1 VQSEP
6 DPGKVRSLRRE
17 FVTYRD
23 YAGNMLEPRLILVN
37 LLIKLGVAAALSSAL
52 VRSEEFK
59 NLLFREQRGTRQK
72 IYLTFWMAIPIALGV
87 LIRCSVKSFSAG
99 DLSLETAL
107 LLGVVGGRLS
117 GGLGG
122 ALIALPS
129 VLYGEWASLPLNV
142 FAGIVAGQLRQFAP
156 EQEDIWSFS
165 PFIDLT
171 VYRMIRRNLPRP
183 RVFDW
188 QIAFFITIV
197 GLRFLQTEV
206 WRFWPTS
213 IFSMESPGLWD
224 GGSLNGY
231 LVEMAIYLT
240 VVMVVGTELK
250 IFNSVRIQIK
260 LEEQARLLL
269 QARMAALQN
278 QINPHFLFNTL
289 NSISSLV
296 RFDPDTARE
305 MILKLATILRRLL
318 HSTDSF
324 VALREEVEFIDNYLD
339 IEVVRFGRDKLRV
352 VKDLDPASLDAMVPS
367 MLLQPLVENCIK
379 HGLAPKVEGGS
390 ITLRSRVIKSRL
402 VVEVEDDGVGM
413 QSARPSGQEHE
424 PVDGVGGMGIGMANV
439 AERLKVLYGD
449 AARMIIENRDGG
461 GTLIRLRLP
470 ILQHVEELMTTSV
483 IAPTPF
489 GKSLRKAE

>member
-1 VQSEP
+1 
-6 DPGKVRSLRRE
+6 
-17 FVTYRD
+17 
-23 YAGNMLEPRLILVN
+23 MLEPRLILVY
-37 LLIKLGVAAALSSAL
+37 LLLKLAVAAALSSSL
-52 VRSEEFK
+52 VRSKEFK
-59 NLLFREQRGTRQK
+59 SLLFRERRTTRDK
-72 IYLTFWMAIPIALGV
+72 IYLALWMAIPIAIGV
-87 LIRCSVKSFSAG
+87 WIRLNVKSFLSG
-99 DLSLETAL
+99 DLSLETAV

-117 GGLGG
+117 GGIGG
-122 ALIALPS
+122 ALMS
-129 VLYGEWASLPLNV
+129 VPAAMHGEWAALPLNV
-142 FAGIVAGQLRQFAP
+142 FSGIIAGWLRRFAP

-165 PFIDLT
+165 PFVDLT
-171 VYRMIRRNLPRP
+171 LYRMIRRNLPRP

-188 QIAFFITIV
+188 QVAFFATIV
-197 GLRFLQTEV
+197 GLRFLQTQIWHV
-206 WRFWPTS
+206 WPNS
-213 IFSMESPGLWD
+213 IFSLESPYLWLPD
-224 GGSLNGY
+224 AGGTLNAY
-231 LVEMAIYLT
+231 LVESAIYLT
-240 VVMVVGTELK
+240 VILVVGTELK

-260 LEEQARLLL
+260 LEEQERLLL
-269 QARMAALQN
+269 QARMTALQN

-339 IEVVRFGRDKLRV
+339 IEVVRFGRDKLNV
-352 VKDLDPASLDAMVPS
+352 IKDLDPASLEAMVPS

-402 VVEVEDDGVGM
+402 VVEVEDDGIGM
-413 QSARPSGQEHE
+413 GAAQLLE
-424 PVDGVGGMGIGMANV
+424 PPDGLGGGGIGMANV

-449 AARMIIENRDGG
+449 AAKMIIENREGG

-470 ILQHVEELMTTSV
+470 ILPNPEELMTTST

>member
-1 VQSEP
+1 
-6 DPGKVRSLRRE
+6 
-17 FVTYRD
+17 
-23 YAGNMLEPRLILVN
+23 MLEPRLILVY
-37 LLIKLGVAAALSSAL
+37 LLLKLAVAAALSSSL
-52 VRSEEFK
+52 VRSKEFK
-59 NLLFREQRGTRQK
+59 SLLFRERRTTRDK
-72 IYLTFWMAIPIALGV
+72 IYLALWMAIPIAIGV
-87 LIRCSVKSFSAG
+87 WIRLNVKSFLSG
-99 DLSLETAL
+99 DLSLETAV

-117 GGLGG
+117 GGIGG
-122 ALIALPS
+122 ALMSVPAALH
-129 VLYGEWASLPLNV
+129 GEWAALPLNV
-142 FAGIVAGQLRQFAP
+142 FAGIIAGWLRRFAP

-165 PFIDLT
+165 PFVDLT
-171 VYRMIRRNLPRP
+171 LYRMIRRNLPRP

-188 QIAFFITIV
+188 QVAFFATIV
-197 GLRFLQTEV
+197 GLRFLQTQIWHV
-206 WRFWPTS
+206 WPNS
-213 IFSMESPGLWD
+213 VFSLESPYLWLPD
-224 GGSLNGY
+224 AGGNLNAY
-231 LVEMAIYLT
+231 LVESAIYLT
-240 VVMVVGTELK
+240 VILVVGTELK

-260 LEEQARLLL
+260 LEEQERLLL
-269 QARMAALQN
+269 QARMTALQN

-339 IEVVRFGRDKLRV
+339 IEVVRFGRDKLNV
-352 VKDLDPASLDAMVPS
+352 IKDLDPASLEAMVPS

-402 VVEVEDDGVGM
+402 VVEVEDDGIGM
-413 QSARPSGQEHE
+413 GAAQLLEQP
-424 PVDGVGGMGIGMANV
+424 DGLGGGGIGMANV

-449 AARMIIENRDGG
+449 AAKMIIENREGG

-470 ILQHVEELMTTSV
+470 ILPNPEELMTTST

>member
-1 VQSEP
+1 
-6 DPGKVRSLRRE
+6 
-17 FVTYRD
+17 
-23 YAGNMLEPRLILVN
+23 MLEPRLILVN

-52 VRSEEFK
+52 VRSKEFK
-59 NLLFREQRGTRQK
+59 NLIFREQRETRHK
-72 IYLTFWMAIPIALGV
+72 IYLALWMAIPIALGV
-87 LIRCSVKSFSAG
+87 WIRVSVKSFLAG

-107 LLGVVGGRLS
+107 LLGVIGGRLS

-122 ALIALPS
+122 ALVSLPAALH
-129 VLYGEWASLPLNV
+129 GEWASLPLNV
-142 FAGIVAGQLRQFAP
+142 LAGIVAGWLRRFAP

-171 VYRMIRRNLPRP
+171 LYRMIRRNLPRP

-188 QIAFFITIV
+188 QVAFFATIV

-206 WRFWPTS
+206 WRSWPNS
-213 IFSMESPGLWD
+213 IFSLESPGLWANHAT
-224 GGSLNGY
+224 LNGY
-231 LVEMAIYLT
+231 LVESAIYLT

-260 LEEQARLLL
+260 LEEQERLLL

-318 HSTDSF
+318 NSTDSF
-324 VALREEVEFIDNYLD
+324 VALREEIEFIDNYLA
-339 IEVVRFGRDKLRV
+339 IEVVRFGRDKLKV
-352 VKDLDPASLDAMVPS
+352 VKELDPSSLEAMVPS

-379 HGLAPKVEGGS
+379 HGLSPKVEGGS
-390 ITLRSRVIKSRL
+390 ITLRSRLIKSRL

-413 QSARPSGQEHE
+413 ASAQEFVQEHGQAE
-424 PVDGVGGMGIGMANV
+424 SLTGMGIGMANV

-449 AARMIIENRDGG
+449 AAKMMIESGEGG

-470 ILQHVEELMTTSV
+470 ILPNPEELMTTSA
-483 IAPTPF
+483 IAPAPF